1 MKISKN
7 TTIED
12 IVNEHSNLI
21 NYLSDNRIRCIRCGE
36 PIWGTLEEAA
46 LNKGFTS
53 DKINSIVEE
62 MNLIIEKEK

>member
-12 IVNEHSNLI
+12 VVNEYSNLI
-21 NYLSDNRIRCIRCGE
+21 NYLSDNGIRCIRCGE

-46 LNKGFTS
+46 LNKGFTQ
-53 DKINSIVEE
+53 DKINLIVEE